1 MLRAATIHDTPLIAR
16 LADRIWR
23 VHYTPIIG
31 AAQVDYMLKTLYSQ
45 GSLEKQME
53 EGQQYFLAQNNGE
66 VLGYLSISTRPGN
79 ELFLNKFYLEVDEQ
93 GKGFGKK
100 IFRELLVR
108 FPHVETIRLQVNRM
122 NYKSVN
128 FYFRLGFVIE
138 DAKNFDIGE
147 GFFMEDYVMIWKK
160 RIESKG

>member
-1 MLRAATIHDTPLIAR
+1 MLRPATSQDSPLIAR

-31 AAQVDYMLKTLYSQ
+31 TAQVDYMLNTLYSES
-45 GSLEKQME
+45 SLQQQME
-53 EGQQYFLAQNNGE
+53 AGQQYFLAEADGKT
-66 VLGYLSISTRPGN
+66 LGYISVSEKPGN
-79 ELFLNKFYLEVDEQ
+79 ELFLHKFYLEIDRQ

-100 IFRELLVR
+100 IFGELLER
-108 FPHVETIRLQVNRM
+108 FPHVKTIRLQVNRM

-138 DAKNFDIGE
+138 DAKDFDIGN
-147 GFFMEDYVMIWKK
+147 GFFMEDYVMVWNKK
-160 RIESKG
+160 G